1 MPVHILHT
9 LSRLRF
15 MGEPGEEIAQLQR
28 PDKPMRPHKHTSAL
42 GVLRL
47 VPNSFAS
54 QDVAVARRPTVYV
67 KLRIHRTVRLP
78 GSECAMAGKVW
89 PRSHVV
95 PDRTAQSSSK
105 RVGRESEAE
114 PNHGLFVCTV
124 SGRKT
129 PTGTLNERT
138 NERTNSASHGPSE
151 RPIDRS
157 RSIRLL
163 ASSDCEES
171 CRGMEDGRGIKL
183 PRFRRAAK
191 EDPRAQSRRTH
202 VRYTSNISSTNPSPQ
217 LCPSPSDEHC
227 TEPDRRKCGNRSRQG
242 RAGRGRAGQGRAG
255 PACLPACLLAFVCA
269 DGAAEVTR
277 CVGR

>member
-1 MPVHILHT
+1 
-9 LSRLRF
+9 

-114 PNHGLFVCTV
+114 PNHGLFVCTAKNMAKCPV
-124 SGRKT
+124 CRAMMSHKMEEAGASADRCREEQGR
-129 PTGTLNERT
+129 G
-138 NERTNSASHGPSE
+138 
-151 RPIDRS
+151 
-157 RSIRLL
+157 
-163 ASSDCEES
+163 EES
-171 CRGMEDGRGIKL
+171 SAVQCS
-183 PRFRRAAK
+183 A
-191 EDPRAQSRRTH
+191 
-202 VRYTSNISSTNPSPQ
+202 V
-217 LCPSPSDEHC
+217 
-227 TEPDRRKCGNRSRQG
+227 QG
-242 RAGRGRAGQGRAG
+242 RMRQR
-255 PACLPACLLAFVCA
+255 
-269 DGAAEVTR
+269 
-277 CVGR
+277 